1 MAVSPP
7 AIESRS
13 LCAKWRP
20 LALAVCLL
28 VGQLVVSSD
37 ASAQGLVSAAGTI
50 TLNGQPAT
58 NRQVYFW
65 RAPTEVATQTDEVG
79 RYLVNLPSA
88 GDWMVVIR
96 NWSQTGRFTA
106 QEGNTQSDWSV
117 EGGLLEVTLQGAD
130 APATIAVRRAA
141 PDFLSTRAIP
151 SGVSSY
157 TFEAIPLGTFLVRA
171 SNELGTSETVTV
183 TFTPFDLHQQVR
195 LKLPQ

>member
-1 MAVSPP
+1 MIQSL
-7 AIESRS
+7 S
-13 LCAKWRP
+13 LCAKWSP
-20 LALAVCLL
+20 LALAVCFL
-28 VGQLVVSSD
+28 VGQPVASST
-37 ASAQGLVSAAGTI
+37 AFAQGVVRTAGTI
-50 TLNGQPAT
+50 TLNAQPVP

-65 RAPTEVATQTDEVG
+65 KAPTEVVTQTDDVG

-88 GDWMVVIR
+88 GDWMIVIR

-106 QEGNTQSDWSV
+106 QAGDTQFDWPV
-117 EGGLLEVTLQGAD
+117 EGGSLEVTLQGGD

-151 SGVSSY
+151 AGVSSY

-171 SNELGTSETVTV
+171 SNWLGTSESVAV
-183 TFTPFDLHQQVR
+183 TFTPFELHQQVR

>member
-7 AIESRS
+7 AIKNAS
-13 LCAKWRP
+13 LCAKWTA
-20 LALAVCLL
+20 LALAVCLF

-37 ASAQGLVSAAGTI
+37 ASAQGSVRAAGTI
-50 TLNGQPAT
+50 TLNGQPAP

-65 RAPTEVATQTDEVG
+65 KAPTEVATQTDEVG
-79 RYLVNLPSA
+79 RYLVDLPSA

-96 NWSQTGRFTA
+96 NWSQAGRFTA
-106 QEGNTQSDWSV
+106 HEGDTQFDWSV
-117 EGGLLEVTLQGAD
+117 AGGLLEVMLQGGD

-157 TFEAIPLGTFLVRA
+157 TFEAIPLGTFRMRA
-171 SNELGTSETVTV
+171 SNGLGTSETVTV
-183 TFTPFDLHQQVR
+183 TFTPFELYQQVR
-195 LKLPQ
+195 LTLPQ